1 MDINTKE
8 KNNADNLLES
18 MLLEFANAKELA
30 SDSVK
35 EVIKATAL
43 NESLKESL
51 MEDEDEAVEDE
62 VDDAT
67 DMDDAPEV
75 DEVDADDEGEEFES
89 EDDDDTEGEAAPMD
103 AEFPDGDEVEG
114 EPDTDE
120 PLNPL
125 AEFEPDEN
133 GDYDLTGVTDI
144 SKIMDIAR
152 NAPDGTEFVMVKR
165 SAFDVSVDNQ
175 SETDPD
181 AIDGLPAGEMED
193 EGEQAPMDAEP
204 DMDSASDYEFDSN
217 EEEGEED
224 EEDPFKMGE
233 SVNRSK
239 GKRQKTVNESEF
251 AKVLKIKNAKIAVY
265 EQKIRQLQT
274 ALKET
279 VGAKKALETNVVK
292 MKGALNEGKEVIQG
306 LSLVNKNLVHIAKL
320 FTENATTKDEKKE
333 ILGAFND
340 KVKTIRESELLFEFY
355 SKNLSTRNKAH
366 APSKDTLVENAQI
379 KLKKPVSKVNEST
392 SFKKKD
398 NASAFVRF
406 SEYEI

>member
-1 MDINTKE
+1 MNINSNE
-8 KNNADNLLES
+8 KNTADNLLES

-30 SDSVK
+30 TGSVK

-43 NESLKESL
+43 NEGLKESL
-51 MEDEDEAVEDE
+51 TEDEDEAVEDE
-62 VDDAT
+62 VDNAT

-75 DEVDADDEGEEFES
+75 DEVDADDEGE
-89 EDDDDTEGEAAPMD
+89 DLEGEGI
-103 AEFPDGDEVEG
+103 GDEVGADDEMEG
-114 EPDTDE
+114 EPATDE
-120 PLNPL
+120 PYNPL

-133 GDYDLTGVTDI
+133 GDYDLTGVTDLN
-144 SKIMDIAR
+144 KIMDIAR

-165 SAFDVSVDNQ
+165 SAFDVSMDTQEGEEEPV
-175 SETDPD
+175 P
-181 AIDGLPAGEMED
+181 DGLPAGEMED
-193 EGEQAPMDAEP
+193 EGEEAPMD
-204 DMDSASDYEFDSN
+204 MDAGIDAAPSDDYEFDDD
-217 EEEGEED
+217 EENED
-224 EEDPFKMGE
+224 EPFKMGE
-233 SVNRSK
+233 SARRKKANK
-239 GKRQKTVNESEF
+239 LNESEF
-251 AKVLKIKNAKIAVY
+251 AKVLKIKNGKIAVY
-265 EQKIRQLQT
+265 EQKIRQLQN
-274 ALKET
+274 ALKEA
-279 VGAKKALETNVVK
+279 VGSKKALETDLVK

-355 SKNLSTRNKAH
+355 SKNLSTRKTNN

-392 SFKKKD
+392 SFKKKEQS
-398 NASAFVRF
+398 SAFARF